1 MLSDIF
7 LIHPIKSFIRNKR
20 LTVNILS
27 YIIFTFTLIYFIVIL
42 FFIGNNLEELLGS
55 EGEDPIMKFNS
66 LILFYLLIDL
76 IIRVVINNRNGL
88 NLVPYLRFP
97 IKRSVIIN
105 YILVRNLFNLLNLIS
120 LFFIIPFSWK
130 IIYFKYGLIEALNYQ
145 IFLPILILINCYIA
159 STLKLIIRKDIVFFS
174 IPIIILISIA
184 IKSVR
189 QTILNIS
196 GLLGEQILNSNY
208 FLMITLVTF
217 LVVIILILRYLYSKS
232 FYLEDAFRK
241 SYIEKS
247 SQTHFLSGHYN
258 KSLTFSYFVLELKLL
273 IRNRRT
279 LQTLIIY
286 PFLPVVII
294 MGIIDGEHNIFLELM
309 FFILI
314 LGFFP
319 VLYGQNIFN
328 WESAFFDGKM
338 ARESNFT
345 DYLCSKFYL
354 MGFISLIVFIP
365 TIVLFIKHNE
375 YPLLYSSVFLFV
387 NGFINLFVILAGAFN
402 KGRINLNEH
411 YFLNYQGFSTIQLIL
426 PVFIL
431 IFPVI
436 LLKILESIVGLQAM
450 IIICSLA
457 GGFMIIFHKFFIR
470 EFIEPLFMKRKYINL
485 DGFRKLYE

>member
-1 MLSDIF
+1 
-7 LIHPIKSFIRNKR
+7 
-20 LTVNILS
+20 
-27 YIIFTFTLIYFIVIL
+27 
-42 FFIGNNLEELLGS
+42 
-55 EGEDPIMKFNS
+55 
-66 LILFYLLIDL
+66 
-76 IIRVVINNRNGL
+76 
-88 NLVPYLRFP
+88 
-97 IKRSVIIN
+97 
-105 YILVRNLFNLLNLIS
+105 
-120 LFFIIPFSWK
+120 
-130 IIYFKYGLIEALNYQ
+130 
-145 IFLPILILINCYIA
+145 
-159 STLKLIIRKDIVFFS
+159 
-174 IPIIILISIA
+174 
-184 IKSVR
+184 
-189 QTILNIS
+189 
-196 GLLGEQILNSNY
+196 
-208 FLMITLVTF
+208 
-217 LVVIILILRYLYSKS
+217 
-232 FYLEDAFRK
+232 
-241 SYIEKS
+241 
-247 SQTHFLSGHYN
+247 
-258 KSLTFSYFVLELKLL
+258 
-273 IRNRRT
+273 
-279 LQTLIIY
+279 
-286 PFLPVVII
+286 
-294 MGIIDGEHNIFLELM
+294 MGIIDGKHNIFLELM

-354 MGFISLIVFIP
+354 MGFISLIVFLP

-457 GGFMIIFHKFFIR
+457 GSFMIIFHKFFIR